1 MARRVDAG
9 GGSGLAV
16 GGLWIRF
23 GLGHRQHLVSRKAHA
38 VVVARVPLQ
47 LGDQPVV
54 IVGPNDKPAI
64 ATYRLRDHGD
74 LLRM

>member
-1 MARRVDAG
+1 
-9 GGSGLAV
+9 
-16 GGLWIRF
+16 
-23 GLGHRQHLVSRKAHA
+23 